1 MPEEKEATKRIK
13 PLVEEIKPEEPKPVP
28 TPAASTEASKII
40 TVPETNNIDIT
51 QIDKES
57 KTVFLKFFTLTF
69 LIVVFLILLG
79 GGIYVYMSGIKN
91 TNPQAP
97 SPIATA
103 TPLDLPTP
111 TPAST
116 PAGSPKPLNSYKVS
130 ILNGNGQIGVAGDA
144 KAIVE
149 KAGFKVS
156 GTANADN
163 FNFDTTIVQAKDSVP
178 QSVLDTLTKAL
189 SVKYSVSVGDNL
201 DTKDSFDIIIT
212 IGAK

>member
-40 TVPETNNIDIT
+40 TVPETNNIDIS

-91 TNPQAP
+91 TNPPAP
-97 SPIATA
+97 VATE
-103 TPLDLPTP
+103 TPLETTLPSSAP
-111 TPAST
+111 VST
-116 PAGSPKPLNSYKVS
+116 SSGSPKPISSYKIS
-130 ILNGNGQIGVAGDA
+130 ILNGNGQIGIASDA
-144 KAIVE
+144 KAIIE

-163 FNFDTTIVQAKDSVP
+163 
-178 QSVLDTLTKAL
+178 
-189 SVKYSVSVGDNL
+189 
-201 DTKDSFDIIIT
+201 
-212 IGAK
+212 

>member
-1 MPEEKEATKRIK
+1 MPDEKEPTKRIK
-13 PLVEEIKPEEPKPVP
+13 PMVEEIKPEEPKPAPIPAP
-28 TPAASTEASKII
+28 TQSSPTEATKVI
-40 TVPETNNIDIT
+40 TVPETNNIDVS

-91 TNPQAP
+91 TNPQPLATP
-97 SPIATA
+97 NQTPLESPITS
-103 TPLDLPTP
+103 PIPS
-111 TPAST
+111 ST

-130 ILNGNGQIGVAGDA
+130 ISNGNGQIGIAGEA

-163 FNFDTTIVQAKDSVP
+163 FNFETT
-178 QSVLDTLTKAL
+178 
-189 SVKYSVSVGDNL
+189 
-201 DTKDSFDIIIT
+201 
-212 IGAK
+212 